1 MFIPEAPCP
10 SHNGHRAEPFSTLAA
25 YCCLTFVLLFATY
38 TLLTTIQPGNGVDLV
53 QDYAAAR
60 VWLDGDDPYMP
71 LNDLRARMGLGP
83 VHESVKVGHNPHP
96 PGAIL
101 ATVPVAWIDDFMV
114 ALRVLELLQLAFLAV
129 AWTWVRTFVSHPPPG
144 WKWAAAGGLFGLWA
158 PLWQGASWGQPDGML
173 ALAVVAL
180 WWAARTDRVLLF
192 GLILGMACS
201 VRPFFGIAA
210 VVAIGWPVAR
220 MMTAGVVATV
230 AAAAPFALC
239 RVWPWEWYRVASEAS
254 GYVQDCGSLPGVL
267 GLSTEVGVVLYVLAA
282 AGLIAARLRGLPVDS
297 TLAVGLTLALITY
310 PLAWFHYDVALI
322 PVAAWVIFRVS
333 VSSDRIGRL
342 AVASYLALR
351 SIPDLDPNRPVA
363 TWVHFVDDNQNVLQ
377 VFARFVLLFA
387 VIWMSR
393 KNWARYASASS
404 AAAPRI

>member
-1 MFIPEAPCP
+1 MSNLDAPRP
-10 SHNGHRAEPFSTLAA
+10 LHEGHHAESFSTRAA
-25 YCCLTFVLLFATY
+25 YCCLTFILLFATY

-71 LNDLRARMGLGP
+71 LNHLRARMGLGP
-83 VHESVKVGHNPHP
+83 VHETVKVAHNPHP

-101 ATVPVAWIDDFMV
+101 ATVPVAWIDDFLV
-114 ALRVLELLQLAFLAV
+114 ALRVLELLQLACVAV
-129 AWTWVRTFVSHPPPG
+129 AWTWVRTFVPHPPSG

-180 WWAARTDRVLLF
+180 WWTGRTDRVLLF
-192 GLILGMACS
+192 GLVLGLACS

-210 VVAIGWPVAR
+210 VVAIGWPLAR
-220 MMTAGVVATV
+220 MIVAGAMATAAVAT
-230 AAAAPFALC
+230 PFALC
-239 RVWPWEWYRVASEAS
+239 RVWPWDWYRVASEA
-254 GYVQDCGSLPGVL
+254 GAYVPECGSLPGVL
-267 GLSTEVGVVLYVLAA
+267 GLSSQVGVFLYVLAVGA
-282 AGLIAARLRGLPVDS
+282 LIAARLTGLSVDA
-297 TLAVGLTLALITY
+297 TVAAGLTLALITY

-322 PVAAWVIFRVS
+322 PVAAWVIFRVVES
-333 VSSDRIGRL
+333 GDRVGRL

-351 SIPDLDPNRPVA
+351 TVPDLEPGRPVA
-363 TWVHFVDDNQNVLQ
+363 TWVQLVDEHQNAGQL
-377 VFARFVLLFA
+377 FARIVLLFA

-393 KNWARYASASS
+393 RGGAGYASASS